1 MKKIK
6 DNKEGKGDYERGKEG
21 NTYAR
26 THQSL
31 TEEVQEKPPKDSN
44 KGQKRGS
51 KKSRQCKYK
60 ARSSDGMVLD
70 ASQMP
75 KQTSQIVLSVF
86 ESRDNVN

>member
-44 KGQKRGS
+44 KGQKKEVKNQDNANIKQGH
-51 KKSRQCKYK
+51 
-60 ARSSDGMVLD
+60 
-70 ASQMP
+70 QMEW
-75 KQTSQIVLSVF
+75 F
-86 ESRDNVN
+86 